1 MEMDIFLN
9 GYYKLIKLL
18 YDNQTVVL
26 NKTIIP
32 LTQVEIS
39 KALGMSKVKVNS
51 MFGELQ
57 KQGYLKQETRGKYR
71 LTESIETIIKDIE
84 ALRKEIKQIEGR

>member
-1 MEMDIFLN
+1 MDIFLN
-9 GYYKLIKLL
+9 DYYKLIKLL

-57 KQGYLKQETRGKYR
+57 KEGYLKQKTRGKYR
-71 LTESIETIIKDIE
+71 LTDSIEIIIKDIE